1 MTDIAVRWS
10 AREKKIMSSIQYQRK
25 ELEKVYLLNL
35 KDSSLEK
42 LKNDSDQMKIR
53 YLQRKI
59 RSQNEIFD
67 INWTMVAPSP
77 CIQTRR
83 GDVCCTVEY
92 SIFVTTIIII
102 TQLSVHAQVNVTG
115 VLKIVTIVTAHR
127 SGQARIRLTQP
138 HIQLVAVGQS
148 KPCQRIMDDM
158 DGMVTIEPVDME
170 QEETAVIA
178 KEFDT
183 SFLDTSFVTS
193 LGPQLRNLGE
203 IGQIGIV
210 WFSMG
215 VAIWQL
221 IMIGRT
227 LLAAGESNN

>member
-127 SGQARIRLTQP
+127 SGQDQVNSASHSTCSCRP
-138 HIQLVAVGQS
+138 
-148 KPCQRIMDDM
+148 
-158 DGMVTIEPVDME
+158 E
-170 QEETAVIA
+170 Q
-178 KEFDT
+178 
-183 SFLDTSFVTS
+183 
-193 LGPQLRNLGE
+193 
-203 IGQIGIV
+203 
-210 WFSMG
+210 
-215 VAIWQL
+215 
-221 IMIGRT
+221 T
-227 LLAAGESNN
+227 LSTNHG

>member
-1 MTDIAVRWS
+1 
-10 AREKKIMSSIQYQRK
+10 MSSIQYQRK

-127 SGQARIRLTQP
+127 
-138 HIQLVAVGQS
+138 
-148 KPCQRIMDDM
+148 
-158 DGMVTIEPVDME
+158 
-170 QEETAVIA
+170 
-178 KEFDT
+178 
-183 SFLDTSFVTS
+183 
-193 LGPQLRNLGE
+193 
-203 IGQIGIV
+203 
-210 WFSMG
+210 
-215 VAIWQL
+215 
-221 IMIGRT
+221 
-227 LLAAGESNN
+227 

>member
-1 MTDIAVRWS
+1 
-10 AREKKIMSSIQYQRK
+10 
-25 ELEKVYLLNL
+25 
-35 KDSSLEK
+35 
-42 LKNDSDQMKIR
+42 
-53 YLQRKI
+53 
-59 RSQNEIFD
+59 
-67 INWTMVAPSP
+67 MVAPSP